1 MTQIDK
7 VEAGRAEIAFRWVQK
22 VADTFRDEHGKPTKT
37 ATDYRS
43 YVRKLP
49 SLILANGLAQA
60 LAFAFSKGK
69 WTVKENGKEH
79 ALTMEET
86 DPDRLESTRGDK
98 DKFSAWTVLYR
109 QIQEYLARHTVFSS
123 LPRSQQTPADLIKSL
138 VSVPSP
144 QYRMVEQDVLAFCNW
159 LRRFAEALIPQD
171 SEE

>member
-22 VADTFRDEHGKPTKT
+22 VADKFRGKDGKPIKT

-60 LAFAFSKGK
+60 LAFAFSKANWTTGK
-69 WTVKENGKEH
+69 GKD
-79 ALTMEET
+79 ARPLRMDET
-86 DPDRLESTRGDK
+86 DPDSENRWPNDV
-98 DKFSAWTVLYR
+98 SAWTVLYR

-123 LPRSQQTPADLIKSL
+123 LPGSQQTPADLIKSL
-138 VSVPSP
+138 ISVPSH
-144 QYRMVEQDVLAFCNW
+144 QYRMAEQDVLAFCNW
-159 LRRFAEALIPQD
+159 LRRFADALIPQD